1 MSAPVPAAKPH
12 EVELAMSPWIRK
24 LALLAAVLGAPIAC
38 SPPEHFKMHRQS
50 AAVSGE
56 AGGFAREIEAGMKT
70 MMKNMHA
77 AGVSGNPDV
86 DFLAM
91 MIPHH
96 QGAVEMA
103 RLALIYGKDPL
114 TRRVA
119 EEIIAS
125 QTAEIAAM
133 TERLAIL
140 RRGEDP
146 DPGNFPA
153 LHGTRGLAP

>member
-1 MSAPVPAAKPH
+1 MSAPALAAKPL
-12 EVELAMSPWIRK
+12 EVELAMRAWIRK
-24 LALLAAVLGAPIAC
+24 LGLGGAGLALVAC
-38 SPPEHFKMHRQS
+38 SQPDHFTIEHRS
-50 AAVSGE
+50 AAVFGE
-56 AGGFAREIEAGMKT
+56 AHGFARKIEAGMKT
-70 MMKNMHA
+70 MIKNMHA

-114 TRRVA
+114 TRRIA

-133 TERLAIL
+133 TERLTIL

-146 DPGNFPA
+146 NPGNFPA
-153 LHGTRGLAP
+153 LHGTRGSAQ

>member
-1 MSAPVPAAKPH
+1 MSDPAPAAKPL
-12 EVELAMSPWIRK
+12 EVELAMRAWIRK
-24 LALLAAVLGAPIAC
+24 LGLLGALLAPSAC
-38 SPPEHFKMHRQS
+38 FQPDHFTMHHQS

-56 AGGFAREIEAGMKT
+56 AHGFAREIEAGMQT

-146 DPGNFPA
+146 NPGNFPA
-153 LHGTRGLAP
+153 LHGTRGIAQ

>member
-1 MSAPVPAAKPH
+1 MSGPVPVAKPL
-12 EVELAMSPWIRK
+12 EVELAMSWIRK
-24 LALLAAVLGAPIAC
+24 LSLVSAVLPAVAC
-38 SPPEHFKMHRQS
+38 FQPDHFTVHHQS
-50 AAVSGE
+50 GAVSGE
-56 AGGFAREIEAGMKT
+56 AYGFAREIEAGMQT
-70 MMKNMHA
+70 MLKNMHA

-119 EEIIAS
+119 EIIAS

-146 DPGNFPA
+146 EPGNFPA
-153 LHGTRGLAP
+153 LHGMRGIAPQ

>member
-1 MSAPVPAAKPH
+1 MNA
-12 EVELAMSPWIRK
+12 WIRK
-24 LALLAAVLGAPIAC
+24 LGLVAAVLAAVAC
-38 SPPEHFKMHRQS
+38 SQPDHLTTHHKSASDPE
-50 AAVSGE
+50 E
-56 AGGFAREIEAGMKT
+56 AHGFARELEAGMQT
-70 MMKNMHA
+70 MIQNMHA
-77 AGVSGNPDV
+77 AGVSGNADV

-119 EEIIAS
+119 EEIISS

-140 RRGEDP
+140 RHGEDP
-146 DPGNFPA
+146 NPGNFPA
-153 LHGTRGLAP
+153 LHGTRGIRQ

>member
-1 MSAPVPAAKPH
+1 MS
-12 EVELAMSPWIRK
+12 LWSRK
-24 LALLAAVLGAPIAC
+24 LAYACAMVAPLACSQPDHFTMHHPPAAVAAA
-38 SPPEHFKMHRQS
+38 RQ
-50 AAVSGE
+50 
-56 AGGFAREIEAGMKT
+56 GFADEMEAGMQA
-70 MMKNMHA
+70 MMKDMHA
-77 AGVSGNPDV
+77 AGFTGNPDV

-103 RLALIYGKDPL
+103 RLALIHGKDPL

-133 TERLAIL
+133 KERLAIL
-140 RRGEDP
+140 CRGEDP
-146 DPGNFPA
+146 NPGDFPA
-153 LHGTRGLAP
+153 LHGTRGVAPQ